1 MNKELVQYN
10 ETIFTKAKRILKSFF
25 KKQENKMILNEV
37 KYKNNF
43 IENITISENEE
54 QKRLKELKKLYDNRE
69 IEEENISNEDIDRL
83 IEMYNNEI
91 QELKID
97 TKIRKSK
104 IEKIIKTGTT

>member
-69 IEEENISNEDIDRL
+69 IEEENISNEDIDKL

-91 QELKID
+91 EELKID

>member
-25 KKQENKMILNEV
+25 KKQENKIISNEV

-54 QKRLKELKKLYDNRE
+54 EKRLKELKKLYDNRE
-69 IEEENISNEDIDRL
+69 IEEENISNEDIDKL

-91 QELKID
+91 KELKID
-97 TKIRKSK
+97 TKIRKNK
-104 IEKIIKTGTT
+104 IEKIIKKGVN

>member
-25 KKQENKMILNEV
+25 KKQENEMILNEV

-69 IEEENISNEDIDRL
+69 IEEENISNEDIDKL

-91 QELKID
+91 KELKID
-97 TKIRKSK
+97 TKIRKNK
-104 IEKIIKTGTT
+104 IERTIKKF